1 MKNKCIAS
9 IVKTGLS
16 DKEVSE
22 KFKDYVSLQK
32 EANIIAAGLGQIITE
47 RKNDYNACTCTFTL
61 THENWNVVAKTCFNL
76 GNFFGMH
83 GVPIEFNLTDTEE
96 NNKLIVLD
104 NINNFFATKQ
114 KEVA

>member
-1 MKNKCIAS
+1 MKNTCTAS
-9 IVKTGLS
+9 IVKAGLS
-16 DKEVSE
+16 DKEVGE

-32 EANIIAAGLGQIITE
+32 EANSIAAGLGQIITE

-83 GVPIEFNLTDTEE
+83 NVPLEFNFTDTETE
-96 NNKLIVLD
+96 NKFIVLN
-104 NINNFFATKQ
+104 NIKNFFAE